1 MWLKHVRAV
10 ERLDVMVD
18 QVDQAVGPKH
28 GISRLVRGQKNNRRF
43 PKRYLH
49 LNTIEGTPI
58 ERFDNRFFLRI
69 GIAVDHR
76 GCFILDGSTSHGAS
90 HRSDCPFALVV
101 HFYLVMC
108 QHGQNNILMISGL
121 FQVAA

>member
-1 MWLKHVRAV
+1 ASGGGFGFCALHIAFDFVFVVDDLGQFDKSVVPWECTFVVGKHVRAV

-28 GISRLVRGQKNNRRF
+28 GISRLVRGQKNNRGF

-49 LNTIEGTPI
+49 LNAVEGTPI
-58 ERFDNRFFLRI
+58 ERFDNRFFSRI

-76 GCFILDGSTSHGAS
+76 G
-90 HRSDCPFALVV
+90 
-101 HFYLVMC
+101 
-108 QHGQNNILMISGL
+108 
-121 FQVAA
+121 